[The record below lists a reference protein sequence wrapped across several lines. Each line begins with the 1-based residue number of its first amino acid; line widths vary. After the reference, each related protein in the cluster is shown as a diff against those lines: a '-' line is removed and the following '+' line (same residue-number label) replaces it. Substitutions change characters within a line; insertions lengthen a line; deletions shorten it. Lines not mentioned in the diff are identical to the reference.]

1 MRGRNTSYRGFFE
14 LLKESLEDYRGEFDD
29 VVLLAPDYFRFLT
42 NLLEDRRVSREA
54 RLLICAALAYIVAPY
69 DVNPEEIYGPV
80 GYLDDVFIC
89 AHVTREL
96 YARIPADVL
105 EEAWEAEFD
114 LTSTTEAIYAMTLDQ
129 LGERAADALAY
140 VGLR

>member
-14 LLKESLEDYRGEFDD
+14 LLKESLEHYRGELDD
-29 VVLLAPDYFRFLT
+29 VVLVAPDYFRFLT
-42 NLLEDRRVSREA
+42 NLLEDGRVSREA

-80 GYLDDVFIC
+80 GYLDDVFVC

-96 YARIPADVL
+96 CARVPAEVL

-114 LTSTTEAIYAMTLDQ
+114 LTSTTARVYAKTVEQ

-140 VGLR
+140 VGLQ